1 MEILDGKK
9 YSQQII
15 ARLKEE
21 VANLSK
27 PLRLAV
33 IVVGNDPVVQR
44 FIARKRKAAEE
55 IGIDFRVYPFEE
67 IVSANELRARVAEIV
82 HEEKNTGVVIQ
93 LPLPLHMSK
102 QHILNAVIPEKD
114 VDVLSARGVGN
125 VMVGKSPVISPVAG
139 AIKRLFE
146 EYKIEYKGKRIV
158 VMGAGALVGKPVALW
173 LLSEGVG
180 FSVVNR
186 ETPNAP
192 ELLKEA
198 DIIISGIGKPG
209 FITGDMVKEG
219 VVIIDAGTSE
229 SKGKIAGDADFDTV
243 SKKASFMT
251 PVPGGMGPM
260 TVAMLLYNVVE
271 LGKRQKEFYV

>member
-9 YSQQII
+9 LSQRII
-15 ARLKEE
+15 GTLKED
-21 VANLSK
+21 VAGMTK

-33 IVVGNDPVVQR
+33 VVVGNDPVVQK

-55 IGIDFRVYPFEE
+55 IGMDFRVYPFEE
-67 IVSANELRARVAEIV
+67 TVSANELRARVAEIV

-93 LPLPLHMSK
+93 LPLPSHIGK
-102 QHILNAVIPEKD
+102 QHILNAVTPEKD

-125 VMVGKSPVISPVAG
+125 VMAGKNPVISPVAG
-139 AIKRLFE
+139 AVKALLE

-158 VMGAGALVGKPVALW
+158 ILGAGALVGKPIALW
-173 LLSEGVG
+173 LLSESAG
-180 FSVVNR
+180 FSVVNH
-186 ETPNAP
+186 ETPNAQ

-209 FITGDMVKEG
+209 FITGAMVKEG
-219 VVIIDAGTSE
+219 VVIVDAGTSE
-229 SKGKIAGDADFDTV
+229 SNGKLAGDVDFETV
-243 SKKASFMT
+243 SKKASFIT
-251 PVPGGMGPM
+251 PVPGGVGPM

-271 LGKRQKEFYV
+271 LGKRQK

>member
-9 YSQQII
+9 CSQQII

-21 VANLSK
+21 VAGMTK

-33 IVVGNDPVVQR
+33 VVVGTDPVVQK

-67 IVSANELRARVAEIV
+67 TVSANELRARVAEIV

-93 LPLPLHMSK
+93 LPLPVHIGK
-102 QHILNAVIPEKD
+102 QHILNAVTPEKD
-114 VDVLSARGVGN
+114 VDVLSARAMGN
-125 VMVGKSPVISPVAG
+125 VMVGKSPIISPVAG
-139 AIKRLFE
+139 AVKALFE
-146 EYKIEYKGKRIV
+146 EYKIEYKGKRVV

-180 FSVVNR
+180 FSVVNH
-186 ETPNAP
+186 ETLNAP

-198 DIIISGIGKPG
+198 DIIISGIGKQG
-209 FITGDMVKEG
+209 FITGGMVKEG
-219 VVIIDAGTSE
+219 VVIVDAGTSE
-229 SKGKIAGDADFDTV
+229 SNGKLAGDVDFETV
-243 SKKASFMT
+243 SKKASFIT
-251 PVPGGMGPM
+251 PVPGGVGPM
-260 TVAMLLYNVVE
+260 TVAMLLHNVVE
-271 LGKRQKEFYV
+271 LGKRQK